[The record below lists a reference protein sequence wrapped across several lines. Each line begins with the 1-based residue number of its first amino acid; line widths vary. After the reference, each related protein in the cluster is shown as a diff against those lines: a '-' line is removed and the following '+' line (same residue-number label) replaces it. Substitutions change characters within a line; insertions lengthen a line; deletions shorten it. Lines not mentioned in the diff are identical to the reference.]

1 MAMTSEA
8 GTREGRPRTRRSTA
22 RRIAAVMALAT
33 AMTAAQGADP
43 PWQTIPVPGAWE
55 KSGIAG
61 TSNYD
66 GHAWYRSWVM
76 PHDECFQSDLFRES
90 VGLVIQGLADA
101 HEVFINGRN
110 IATGGSLPP
119 EFSSA
124 RDMNLRHKI
133 PPGVLEPK
141 KWNEIV
147 IHVFNQSGD
156 GGFTTDPPLLVTYF
170 KECRMKGPWQF
181 RLGETAPAFG
191 GPLAEK
197 PGAAAFDT
205 FQEATTALGEAKVC
219 ETGPRL
225 SPEESATKFTTPPDL
240 FFEQL
245 LHEPLVAQPVH
256 FSFDGRGRLWVAN
269 YRQYPYPAGVKVL
282 SRDKY
287 YRSVFDK
294 VPPAPPHHDRGR
306 DSVTIHEDT
315 DGDGRY
321 DRHKVF
327 LDGLNMATSALP
339 GRGGV
344 WVLHPPYL
352 LFYADADGDD
362 VPDGDPVV
370 HLAGF
375 GLEDTHATANSLTWG
390 PDGWIYGGQG
400 SSTSSRITRPGLD
413 EPDAKGVA
421 FEGPMVWRYHPE
433 TRRYEIFSEGG
444 GNLWGIE
451 FDAQGRLFSGEN
463 AGETR
468 GFHYLQGATAALAG
482 GVNPGKYGPSP
493 HPYNFGE
500 LKKMP
505 SENPVPRFSH
515 IAAVAEG
522 TGLPALYAGDFF
534 CLDPL
539 HSKVIAARRLP
550 LGSSFKT
557 ADRLDAVTSA
567 EEAFRPVFIA
577 NAPDG
582 SLLVA
587 DFYDFYIAHGQ
598 HYQSQIDNTTGR
610 IYRLRGR
617 DSTLERDLNLAA
629 KDSAALVALLSHPN
643 KWHRRMAGQLLGE
656 RKDRTVLPLLRGLI
670 EGQTGQTTLEALWA
684 HYRIAGLDESLA
696 AVGLGHPYAPVR
708 EWTVRLLGDESRVP
722 DGLSP
727 RLATLAAEDLDAG
740 VRAQLACTARR
751 LPAEQGLPIAAALM
765 RRDEDAA
772 DPFLPLLVWWAL
784 EAQVETAGGAVV
796 GLFTDKAIWEE
807 PLVRD
812 TILPRLMR
820 RFAATGRR
828 ADLIVCAKLLEM
840 APGKPEAEKLLA
852 GFTEAWR
859 GRAMTGLPDEL
870 LAALAKSGAAPLM
883 LRVRQG
889 DSAAVDEALARIGDD
904 TLDESERLTL
914 IRALGELKSARAL
927 PLLKELARKGQ
938 PAVGKAAYAA
948 LSHFDDPALATD
960 TIAALAALDPGV
972 RASAIAMLSG
982 RAESA
987 RAFLAAVERGEI
999 PVASVPPEMADR
1011 FRLHA
1016 DEGIRSRAVRVF
1028 PAAASVASAAAN
1040 AKIERIREVV
1050 TSGNGNAYE
1059 GEKIFTAK
1067 CAACHK
1073 LFYKGGNVGPNPTAY
1088 QRDNLGTMLI
1098 SIVNPNAEIREG
1110 YEYQMA
1116 LLADGRSIGGF
1127 VVDRD
1132 PQIVV
1137 MRGLDG
1143 ENVVLQQEEIDELA
1157 PVGRSLMPDGL
1168 LDDLSDAQIRD
1179 LFQFLKRTQPIT
1191 K

>member
-1 MAMTSEA
+1 MHCS
-8 GTREGRPRTRRSTA
+8 PRSPWRTA
-22 RRIAAVMALAT
+22 RRHVSIVAVAAVSAAAVAAT
-33 AMTAAQGADP
+33 QAAEP
-43 PWQTIPVPGAWE
+43 EWQSIPLPGAWE
-55 KSGIAG
+55 KSGLAG
-61 TSNYD
+61 TASYD
-66 GHAWYRSWVM
+66 GHAWYRAWVM
-76 PHDECFQSDLFRES
+76 PHDECFQDYGRDLFRES
-90 VGLVIQGLADA
+90 VGLVVQGIADA
-101 HEVFINGRN
+101 HDVFINGRR

-141 KWNEIV
+141 QWNEIV
-147 IHVFNQSGD
+147 FHVFNESGD
-156 GGFTTDPPLLVTYF
+156 GGFTTEPPMLVTYF
-170 KECRMKGPWQF
+170 KECRMEGPWQF
-181 RLGETAPAFG
+181 RLGEAAPAFG
-191 GPLAEK
+191 GPLSEK
-197 PGAAAFDT
+197 PAVAAFDV
-205 FQEATTALGEAKVC
+205 FKEATTALGEAKVF

-225 SPEESATKFTTPPDL
+225 SPEESSGKFTTAPDL
-240 FFEQL
+240 VFEQL

-282 SRDKY
+282 SRDRY

-294 VPPAPPHHDRGR
+294 VPPVPPHHDRGR
-306 DSVTIHEDT
+306 DSVSIHEDT
-315 DGDGRY
+315 DDDGRY
-321 DRHKVF
+321 DRHSVF
-327 LDGLNMATSALP
+327 LDGMNMVTSALR
-339 GRGGV
+339 GRGGA

-352 LFYADADGDD
+352 LFYADADGND

-375 GLEDTHATANSLTWG
+375 GLQDTHATANSLTWG

-413 EPDAKGVA
+413 NPDAEGVA

-444 GNLWGIE
+444 GNTWGIE

-463 AGETR
+463 AGDTR
-468 GFHYLQGATAALAG
+468 GFHFVQGATAVLAG

-500 LKKMP
+500 LAKMP
-505 SENPVPRFSH
+505 SDNPIPRFSH
-515 IAAVAEG
+515 IAAVVEG
-522 TGLPALYAGDFF
+522 TSMPARYAGDFF
-534 CLDPL
+534 CADPL
-539 HSKVIAARRLP
+539 HSKVIASRRLP

-557 ADRLDAVTSA
+557 ADRLDAVTST

-582 SLLVA
+582 SIFVA

-617 DSTLERDLNLAA
+617 DSSLERDLNLAA

-656 RKDRTVLPLLRGLI
+656 RRAATVLPRLRGLV
-670 EGQTGQTTLEALWA
+670 EAEAGQTALEALWA
-684 HYRIAGLDESLA
+684 HYQIAGLDEGLA
-696 AVGLGHPYAPVR
+696 RVGLGHPYAPVR
-708 EWTVRLLGDESRVP
+708 EWTVRLLGDDRRVP
-722 DGLSP
+722 DGLAP
-727 RLATLAAEDLDAG
+727 LVATLAAEDRDAG

-751 LPAEQGLPIAAALM
+751 LPAAQGLPIAAALM

-772 DPFLPLLVWWAL
+772 DPFLPLLVWWAI
-784 EAQVETAGGAVV
+784 EAQVDAAGEAVIA
-796 GLFTDKAIWEE
+796 LLDDKSVWDE
-807 PLVRD
+807 PLVGD

-828 ADLIVCAKLLEM
+828 VDLLVCAKLLEM
-840 APGKPEAEKLLA
+840 APGRPHAEKLLA

-870 LAALAKSGAAPLM
+870 LAALATSGAAPLM

-889 DSAAVDEALARIGDD
+889 NAAAIDEALARIGDD
-904 TLDESERLTL
+904 KLDITERLTL
-914 IRALGELKSARAL
+914 IRAVGELRPTRAL
-927 PLLKELARKGQ
+927 PLLRHLALEGE
-938 PAVGKAAYAA
+938 PAVGKAAFAA
-948 LSHFDDPALATD
+948 LATFDDPPLVAD
-960 TIAALAALDPGV
+960 TISALSALEPDV
-972 RASAIAMLSG
+972 RASAIAMLAG

-987 RAFLAAVERGEI
+987 RAFLTAVERGAI
-999 PVASVPPEMADR
+999 ATALVAPEMADR

-1016 DEGIRSRAVRVF
+1016 DEEIRSLALTLF
-1028 PAAASVASAAAN
+1028 PVQAGVTATAAN
-1040 AKIERIREVV
+1040 AKIERIRQAV
-1050 TSGNGNAYE
+1050 TGGKGNAYE

-1067 CAACHK
+1067 CAACHR
-1073 LFYKGGNVGPNPTAY
+1073 LFHKGGSVGPNLTAY

-1143 ENVVLQQEEIDELA
+1143 ENVVLRQEEIEELA

-1168 LDDLSDAQIRD
+1168 LDDLSDEQICD
-1179 LFQFLKRTQPIT
+1179 LFQFLKRAQPIT